1 MRKRGLG
8 PAAAALLIAGLAGT
22 ALAGEVTMLGP
33 LEIDT
38 PWARATVGAGRPSA
52 AYLTIRNT
60 GEQPDRL
67 VAVET
72 PVAARVDVHEMA
84 EEGGTMKMRPA
95 EPLEIPPGGEV
106 RLEPG
111 GLHIMLMQLRA
122 PLVQGGEVPLTLVFE
137 QAGEVTVMAPVGAIG
152 ASGPPD

>member
-1 MRKRGLG
+1 MRKRSLG
-8 PAAAALLIAGLAGT
+8 PTAAALLVVGLAG
-22 ALAGEVTMLGP
+22 AAVAGEVTMLGP
-33 LEIDT
+33 LQIDT
-38 PWARATVGAGRPSA
+38 PWARASIGADRPGA

-60 GEQPDRL
+60 GAEPDRL
-67 VAVET
+67 VGIAT
-72 PVAARVDVHEMA
+72 PAAARADVHEMA
-84 EEGGTMKMRPA
+84 EAGGAMKMRPA
-95 EPLEIPPGGEV
+95 GPLEIPPGGEV

-122 PLVQGGEVPLTLVFE
+122 PLAQGGEVPLTLLFE

>member
-1 MRKRGLG
+1 MRKPRLG
-8 PAAAALLIAGLAGT
+8 AAAAALLIAAV
-22 ALAGEVTMLGP
+22 ARAAFAGEVTVLGP

-38 PWARATVGAGRPSA
+38 PWARATIGTDRPGA
-52 AYLTIRNT
+52 AYVTIRNT
-60 GEQPDRL
+60 GEQADRL
-67 VAVET
+67 IAVET
-72 PVAARVDVHEMA
+72 AVAGRPEVHQMVK
-84 EEGGTMKMRPA
+84 EGGVMKMRPA

-122 PLVQGGEVPLTLVFE
+122 PLAQGGEVPLTLVFE